1 MDDRADDAMVART
14 ILEQLGGRRFTT
26 MTGANSFVSGDA
38 GLTFRIPSRGT
49 RLKGSMMRITLTT
62 GDEYR
67 IEYQK
72 VRNYLP
78 VLIEQ
83 VDGVQASQLRT
94 VFTRLTGLDTSL
106 GRAA

>member
-1 MDDRADDAMVART
+1 MTKREDDAAVARQ
-14 ILEQLGGRRFTT
+14 ILEQLGGRRFTV

-49 RLKGSMMRITLTT
+49 RLRGSMMRITLGA

-67 IEYQK
+67 IEYMK
-72 VRNYLP
+72 IRNYLP
-78 VLIEQ
+78 VLIEE
-83 VDGVQASQLRT
+83 VDGVQVSELQCT
-94 VFTRLTGLDTSL
+94 FTRLTGLDTSL